1 MTKKEKR
8 KQTVIACL
16 LIAICF
22 FGGAILNK
30 IFAQTKARIDTV
42 QGKPIFTDEKGIKYD
57 VLRSDKT
64 GKSYFVNN
72 KGDKQFLF
80 RREKKSMPTVF

>member
-8 KQTVIACL
+8 KQAAIAWL

-30 IFAQTKARIDTV
+30 IFAQTKPRIDTV
-42 QGKPIFTDEKGIKYD
+42 QGKVIFTNEAGVKFD

-80 RREKKSMPTVF
+80 RKEKRSMPTVF